1 MLTVYAI
8 LAMAAR
14 VGIEPTTY
22 GLTVRRSAAELPGII
37 QAFREPQLRTRDSTL
52 RAECFHIYVR
62 ISEHEFAT
70 SCPSSFDDYIGLSPT
85 RHEY

>member
-1 MLTVYAI
+1 MLAVYAI

-22 GLTVRRSAAELPGII
+22 GLTVRRSATELPGII
-37 QAFREPQLRTRDSTL
+37 QAFREPQLRIIGSGISTS
-52 RAECFHIYVR
+52 HIYVR

-70 SCPSSFDDYIGLSPT
+70 SCPSPFDDCIGLSPT
-85 RHEY
+85 RYEY